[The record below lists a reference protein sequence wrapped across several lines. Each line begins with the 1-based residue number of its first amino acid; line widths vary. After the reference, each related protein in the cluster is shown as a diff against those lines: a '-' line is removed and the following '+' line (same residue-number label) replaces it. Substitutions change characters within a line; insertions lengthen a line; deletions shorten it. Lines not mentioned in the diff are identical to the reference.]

1 MATLPHGIGLGP
13 RPPTISCV
21 HPLPRSF
28 EAFSMMASAGSRRG
42 RLVDVFPPG
51 FDSKSSNS
59 RGHYNFYP
67 EQFYRILT
75 ENHAPENH
83 VESTVV
89 KSVWYGKQKK
99 AVGHEFM
106 LITVEDKEDGLTNYI
121 VLDRNTS
128 EAPSVDQGAI
138 AYHSQSSRSVALD
151 TFRVSYNGVEEQL
164 LKECQ
169 LLPRKYLEKVEFSST
184 KPLHLYE
191 LATLVYIVSER
202 SPNYSVRKYL
212 EKVEF
217 SSTKPLHLYELAT
230 LVYIVSERSP
240 NYSVAAENCYW
251 FAGLIWECMLI
262 LHPPLPG
269 EHDDR
274 MTSERGRFAMLRYR
288 PERSEMDEICM
299 AYQEAIKLVEDR
311 LSENRERWPAS
322 PNTKVRKGTMFSED
336 YPGMEVKGPKENIPG
351 TVAAEGDPT
360 LPGDKDPPETRSYSA
375 ESIPDLVTPLAGLRI
390 RGTRKRLSSW
400 RKWI

>member
-13 RPPTISCV
+13 RPPAISCV

-128 EAPSVDQGAI
+128 ETPSVDQGAI
-138 AYHSQSSRSVALD
+138 TYHSQSSRSVALD

-169 LLPRKYLEKVEFSST
+169 LLP
-184 KPLHLYE
+184 
-191 LATLVYIVSER
+191 
-202 SPNYSVRKYL
+202 RKYL

-375 ESIPDLVTPLAGLRI
+375 ESIPDL
-390 RGTRKRLSSW
+390 
-400 RKWI
+400 